1 MSFDKTFPCDF
12 NLLLHLFKL
21 GSTVLLRHQWVK
33 QEMALSH
40 HRRLLLFRFQ
50 NKKCCPILFSM
61 KWCVV
66 EFRKNNNNK
75 RGPVVT
81 HFVKMLNTKQKG
93 KPHCFAKL
101 LCLKYVLKLPR
112 SKIFVDQKDTH
123 ILSHEEVFLS
133 SNNTLIYLTY
143 THIMCSNKLCGW
155 LQTWWV
161 IRLTVSKHLAQT
173 G

>member
-50 NKKCCPILFSM
+50 NKKRCPIFFPM

-66 EFRKNNNNK
+66 EFRKK
-75 RGPVVT
+75 QQ
-81 HFVKMLNTKQKG
+81 KQKG
-93 KPHCFAKL
+93 PSCDSFCQNAKHKAERQTAL
-101 LCLKYVLKLPR
+101 FCKTVLSQVCVKIASFWNLCW
-112 SKIFVDQKDTH
+112 SKRHTH
-123 ILSHEEVFLS
+123 
-133 SNNTLIYLTY
+133 
-143 THIMCSNKLCGW
+143 
-155 LQTWWV
+155 
-161 IRLTVSKHLAQT
+161 TVSWRGFSVIQQHTDILNIYTYHVQ
-173 G
+173 